1 MALRPA
7 CRLGRFLRRL
17 ALDGPGSSVMGL
29 RRVSAPLEPPGATAP
44 LEPPGATAPLEPPG
58 AAAPL
63 EPPGAAAPP
72 ELRPLVVVARE
83 VRVVPLR
90 APPRKS
96 WRRSRAPVFLD
107 HPATSS
113 SPRPSPSW
121 FLPGWPP
128 ARRRSSVPDAAAW
141 FVAGRMLPPPGR
153 PPRSTEL
160 LRTSAPCSTPGRC
173 PPRLLPPL
181 PASPRG
187 WGSASRAGHSLKGA
201 APWG

>member
-29 RRVSAPLEPPGATAP
+29 RRVSAPLEPPGA
-44 LEPPGATAPLEPPG
+44 
-58 AAAPL
+58 AAPL

-72 ELRPLVVVARE
+72 ELRPLVVARE
-83 VRVVPLR
+83 VRVVTLR
-90 APPRKS
+90 APPRTS